1 MLKEEFKERMKSL
14 LKEDYPKFIFE
25 IENREAVKAVRFN
38 RLKTENSKE
47 ENGAQAHTR
56 AQHENDGTVINFEDE
71 AKSPSAKHRID
82 GFELTEIGYSE
93 NSYIISGDGSIG
105 NTPEHHSGM
114 IYAQDPG
121 AMATV
126 NSVDIK
132 EGAWVLDVCA
142 APGGKS
148 GQAAEKIGESGFIL
162 SNEYQPKRAKILVSN
177 FERLGIKNAMIT
189 SLDSAELGEMFSKV
203 FDLVICD
210 VPCSGEG
217 MFRKTQEAAD
227 QWSPES
233 VIQCQKRQEYILDN
247 IKDTVK
253 GGGYLLYSTCTYS
266 LEENEEVVEKFLS
279 ENSDFHLTDVKNEVK
294 KVTSDGINL
303 PEFKTDMSKCRR
315 FYPHIS
321 RGEGQFIALLKR
333 DETSE
338 RGKILY
344 KEKASE
350 ASAEEKRIIKSF
362 FEENLITLPSGRII
376 KSKDNFVLISHGCP
390 VYSNSVFSAGVLIGE
405 IKHGIL
411 HPSHQFFSCYG
422 NLFRRQEKLTRG
434 DSRIYKYLHGE
445 EIDSTLSEG
454 GYCAV
459 TYEGAVIGGGKAV
472 GGKIKNHYPKGL
484 RIN

>member
-47 ENGAQAHTR
+47 ENGAQAHNR

-210 VPCSGEG
+210 VPCSGFGVMAKKPEL
-217 MFRKTQEAAD
+217 RYKKAESAD
-227 QWSPES
+227 GLPD
-233 VIQCQKRQEYILDN
+233 IQYEILKSSSSYLKR
-247 IKDTVK
+247 
-253 GGGYLLYSTCTYS
+253 GGIMVYSTCTINRKENENVVKRFIHENSGYS
-266 LEENEEVVEKFLS
+266 LMDFSFKDTQGPDLLNSSEGMLTLLPENG
-279 ENSDFHLTDVKNEVK
+279 TDGFFIARIVKN
-294 KVTSDGINL
+294 
-303 PEFKTDMSKCRR
+303 
-315 FYPHIS
+315 
-321 RGEGQFIALLKR
+321 
-333 DETSE
+333 
-338 RGKILY
+338 
-344 KEKASE
+344 
-350 ASAEEKRIIKSF
+350 
-362 FEENLITLPSGRII
+362 
-376 KSKDNFVLISHGCP
+376 
-390 VYSNSVFSAGVLIGE
+390 
-405 IKHGIL
+405 
-411 HPSHQFFSCYG
+411 
-422 NLFRRQEKLTRG
+422 
-434 DSRIYKYLHGE
+434 
-445 EIDSTLSEG
+445 
-454 GYCAV
+454 
-459 TYEGAVIGGGKAV
+459 
-472 GGKIKNHYPKGL
+472 
-484 RIN
+484 